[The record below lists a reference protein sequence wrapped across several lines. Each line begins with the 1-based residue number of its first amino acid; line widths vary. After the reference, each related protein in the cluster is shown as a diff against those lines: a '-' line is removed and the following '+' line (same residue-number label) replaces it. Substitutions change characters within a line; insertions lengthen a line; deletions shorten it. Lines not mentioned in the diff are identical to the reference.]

1 MFELTYEG
9 CISIHG
15 ILSGKDITKKG
26 NRICKCPMEEGSM
39 KEHSEQGRLSRPTW
53 HKHSD
58 SRVNEIKIRDSGE
71 EGGRDQTVKGYMCM

>member
-9 CISIHG
+9 CISIHV
-15 ILSGKDITKKG
+15 ILSGKDITEKG
-26 NRICKCPMEEGSM
+26 NRICKCPMEGGCM
-39 KEHSEQGRLSRPTW
+39 REHSEQGRLSRTTW

-71 EGGRDQTVKGYMCM
+71 ERGRDQTVKSYMYM